1 MHLPFIMLSQMYV
14 QIGKISL
21 EASAKDFKR
30 GKKKSANDWRSSPL
44 LSGLEHLKNSLEH
57 LKYDAEGSFAK
68 AIYHGA
74 VESVAG
80 LEAYV
85 VRMFEE

>member
-1 MHLPFIMLSQMYV
+1 MQT
-14 QIGKISL
+14 IGGVIPIFL
-21 EASAKDFKR
+21 
-30 GKKKSANDWRSSPL
+30 
-44 LSGLEHLKNSLEH
+44 GLEHLKNSLEH